1 MEYCGFTI
9 SVTKQQIFYEVPLR
23 AQGNHNNDFSLPIK
37 KSGKQAFTTSVRLDV
52 YIEGYKVIDQAFL
65 FELRAILEEFMNK
78 RLGERKPGR
87 AINAVIEPF
96 GAENGCAHIER
107 HNSQLVIKRVTD
119 EETTQLVVLDVVNA
133 KTLHAILHKALQNAD
148 FQ

>member
-9 SVTKQQIFYEVPLR
+9 NMTKQQVLYEVPIH
-23 AQGNHNNDFSLPIK
+23 GMGNNDSGFSLPAK
-37 KSGKQAFTTSVRLDV
+37 RSGRQATTMVAKLDV
-52 YIEGYKVIDQAFL
+52 WIEGYKVIDQAFL
-65 FELRAILEEFMNK
+65 FELRAILEEFINK

-96 GAENGCAHIER
+96 EAESGCAHIER
-107 HNSQLVIKRVTD
+107 HDSQLVIKRITD
-119 EETTQLVVLDVVNA
+119 EETEQLVVLNVVNA
-133 KTLHAILHKALQNAD
+133 KTLHSILYKALQSAD

>member
-9 SVTKQQIFYEVPLR
+9 NITKQQVLYEVPIRGLEKDDN
-23 AQGNHNNDFSLPIK
+23 ALSLPTR
-37 KSGKQAFTTSVRLDV
+37 KSGKQAFATSVKLDV
-52 YIEGYKVIDQAFL
+52 WIGGYRVIDHAFL
-65 FELRAILEEFMNK
+65 FELRAILEEFINK

-96 GAENGCAHIER
+96 GDENGSAYIER
-107 HNSQLVIKRVTD
+107 NDSLLAIKHITD
-119 EETTQLVVLDVVNA
+119 VDTTNLAILNVVNA
-133 KTLHAILHKALQNAD
+133 KTLHAILHKALQHAD